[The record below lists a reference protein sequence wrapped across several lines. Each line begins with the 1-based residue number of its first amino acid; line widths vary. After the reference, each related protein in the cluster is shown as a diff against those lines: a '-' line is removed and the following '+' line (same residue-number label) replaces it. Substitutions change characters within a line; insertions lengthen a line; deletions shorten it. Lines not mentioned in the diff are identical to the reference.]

1 MVANVE
7 RNGQDVD
14 LERRIV
20 SYLMGRHVPSL
31 RHISVEAADGIV
43 TLRGQVRSFYEK
55 QLCHNCCRRVAGV
68 LSLVDSLDVAAV
80 DAGELATA

>member
-1 MVANVE
+1 M
-7 RNGQDVD
+7 D

-20 SYLMGRHVPSL
+20 SYLVGRHVPSL
-31 RHISVEAADGIV
+31 RHISVEAVDGTV

-68 LSLVDSLDVAAV
+68 IRLVDSLDVAV
-80 DAGELATA
+80 VESGELATA